1 MEDDNL
7 SPRRNLH
14 TALFHFLASYFLYV
28 ALKRN
33 DVRGRCST
41 IFQNKYC
48 EQADGEG
55 RRLSN
60 LIMNTFAYF
69 TYSLQFV
76 VLFYIPILYAT
87 RRLS

>member
-1 MEDDNL
+1 MEDD
-7 SPRRNLH
+7 
-14 TALFHFLASYFLYV
+14 TARKSAYSSFSFSCFIFLICCFEE
-28 ALKRN
+28 KR
-33 DVRGRCST
+33 RGRCST
-41 IFQNKYC
+41 IFQNKFC

-76 VLFYIPILYAT
+76 VLLYIPILYAT